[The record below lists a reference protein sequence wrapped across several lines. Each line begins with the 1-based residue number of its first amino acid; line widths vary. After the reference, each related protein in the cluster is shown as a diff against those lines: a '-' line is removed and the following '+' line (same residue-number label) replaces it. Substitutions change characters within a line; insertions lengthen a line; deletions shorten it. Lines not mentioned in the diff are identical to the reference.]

1 MLRPSALLICALV
14 LTTATQAVVNIE
26 AQRREAPIA
35 DTYGLPPSS
44 SGASSLELPAPV
56 YGAPAVAQY
65 PAPPPDIPP
74 PIVPHKEY
82 GVPVQNFGPP
92 NINIEYG
99 PPAPAPKPI
108 YYPPKPVYGPPPSQ
122 QHHALPHHPPKK
134 QSSFLESLFS
144 TFGFGG
150 EEERHQHHH
159 HQPQPH
165 YGPPPKPVYGPPK
178 PTYGVPTFSQ
188 PAPPKPVYGPPKPIY
203 AAPKPVYGPPKPIF
217 TAQQTFGHHS
227 SAHVPPTPPEIKC
240 DGWKPIAG
248 PVVQGPPSQVEIHAP
263 ESSYG
268 PPPSGDF
275 LGGGHLQ
282 ISGGDLGLQLPRLEP
297 GPAFNSE
304 LNLHGGLEQH
314 KGNSFEI
321 HSNFI
326 SDSYGAPPLDS
337 YAPGTYKPSF
347 VKPLPP
353 PPPPSPP
360 KLQFPPSPVYGV
372 PHRPAPYQH
381 GLAISHGS
389 ISGNLKPWSG
399 PIAPPRQPIAY
410 RPPVPSGLIESIGHT
425 VEQLDNFGSK
435 PHYSGDV
442 YLPPPTSDIP
452 TAPVASLE
460 LHALPSEQPPKPFLT
475 QHQFPEALAQVQQPR
490 HPDLN
495 VLPISSTDCG
505 HGPELSGHG
514 PELSGHGNDQS
525 YFGASGAQAYISE
538 ESNSIDSSYGPPPSG
553 AAIGEFRTAH
563 QLSGSESVS
572 ASSLPGLTGGLGGLE
587 LVSAQKSHSLTI
599 PVQGQLGSYQL
610 QFQAADP
617 VGHGASGGAPHEQI
631 LTEGLLQSI
640 LSAIEQPQSN
650 FQQESSSYDP
660 NIDHSEVSVFL
671 KSPEGQ
677 KTLADHPSAPSESIH
692 KRR

>member
-35 DTYGLPPSS
+35 DSYGLPPSS
-44 SGASSLELPAPV
+44 SGGSSLDLPTPV

-74 PIVPHKEY
+74 PIIPHKEY
-82 GVPVQNFGPP
+82 GVPVQSFGPP

-99 PPAPAPKPI
+99 PPAPPPKPLYFPPKPI
-108 YYPPKPVYGPPPSQ
+108 YGPPPPP
-122 QHHALPHHPPKK
+122 QHAHHISHAPPKK
-134 QSSFLESLFS
+134 QSSFFESLFS

-150 EEERHQHHH
+150 EEEHRHH
-159 HQPQPH
+159 HQQPQQH
-165 YGPPPKPVYGPPK
+165 YGPPPKPIYGPPK
-178 PTYGVPTFSQ
+178 PSYGVPTFNP
-188 PAPPKPVYGPPKPIY
+188 PAPKPVYGPPKPIY
-203 AAPKPVYGPPKPIF
+203 APPKPVYGPPKPIF
-217 TAQQTFGHHS
+217 TAQQSFGHHS

-248 PVVQGPPSQVEIHAP
+248 PVVQGPPPAQVEIHAP

-275 LGGGHLQ
+275 LGAGHQQ
-282 ISGGDLGLQLPRLEP
+282 ISGGDLGLQLPRLEH
-297 GPAFNSE
+297 GPAFN
-304 LNLHGGLEQH
+304 NDLHGGLELQ
-314 KGNSFEI
+314 KGNSLEI
-321 HSNFI
+321 QSNFI

-353 PPPPSPP
+353 PPPPPLPSPP
-360 KLQFPPSPVYGV
+360 KLQFPPTQFYGA
-372 PHRPAPYQH
+372 PHRPGSFQN
-381 GLAISHGS
+381 GLAISYGS
-389 ISGNLKPWSG
+389 ISGNLRPWSG
-399 PIAPPRQPIAY
+399 PVSAPRQPIAH

-425 VEQLDNFGSK
+425 VEQLDNFGTK

-452 TAPVASLE
+452 SAPAASLE
-460 LHALPSEQPPKPFLT
+460 LHSLPSDHPPKPFLT

-490 HPDLN
+490 IPDLN
-495 VLPISSTDCG
+495 VLPISGSDCG
-505 HGPELSGHG
+505 HGPELSGH
-514 PELSGHGNDQS
+514 DQQSS
-525 YFGASGAQAYISE
+525 YFGASGAQAYASE
-538 ESNSIDSSYGPPPSG
+538 ETNSIDSSYGPPASG
-553 AAIGEFRTAH
+553 SVGEFRTAH
-563 QLSGSESVS
+563 QLSGSEPIA
-572 ASSLPGLTGGLGGLE
+572 ASSLPGLSGGLGGLE

-610 QFQAADP
+610 QFQSADP
-617 VGHGASGGAPHEQI
+617 VSSGHGGSGGAPHEQI

-650 FQQESSSYDP
+650 FQQETSYDP

-677 KTLADHPSAPSESIH
+677 KTLADHPSESVH
-692 KRR
+692 KR